1 MEMCLR
7 VLKESNKS
15 RFDRYS
21 RQKQC
26 TQLIISY
33 ITFRGCRV
41 HIFPTTFLEIAVN
54 RTKIGSG
61 TTQERGNTQ
70 ISEISQLLF
79 KSFHIRMLQKEK
91 GRETIVNFIHS
102 FLFFMQSLIFCRST
116 DTTMPMVLFR
126 VWTTYQ
132 CDQKKRDWMSRRKS
146 QILQI
151 DSPYTHRS
159 QQPD

>member
-1 MEMCLR
+1 MCLR

-26 TQLIISY
+26 IQLIISY

-132 CDQKKRDWMSRRKS
+132 CDQKKRD
-146 QILQI
+146 
-151 DSPYTHRS
+151 
-159 QQPD
+159 